1 MFKCLLL
8 TCWYDAQLNQGH
20 SKLHIGNM
28 QSCCTMMWWVM
39 LPQILLQLAF
49 TGVLCGQPPP
59 KNIRDVVG
67 TQGEG
72 QNIARAYFADIVR
85 PQGSEQMRKF
95 KSPFVINLQQSEGH
109 QRNLMLG
116 YLEVSLITLFYG
128 VSFVYCILEQPM
140 YDNKQHWCDRS
151 MILSVIC
158 KPSSVC
164 TGYN

>member
-1 MFKCLLL
+1 
-8 TCWYDAQLNQGH
+8 
-20 SKLHIGNM
+20 
-28 QSCCTMMWWVM
+28 
-39 LPQILLQLAF
+39 
-49 TGVLCGQPPP
+49 
-59 KNIRDVVG
+59 
-67 TQGEG
+67 
-72 QNIARAYFADIVR
+72 
-85 PQGSEQMRKF
+85 MRKF

-164 TGYN
+164 TGYSWFCSLFDLGICIIMPVVWPHTSWITVYFLIYMPPPSDKRHGLKRSKCYLPVTTAIKQCHTMYKWRRGKTFSLTVTIAK